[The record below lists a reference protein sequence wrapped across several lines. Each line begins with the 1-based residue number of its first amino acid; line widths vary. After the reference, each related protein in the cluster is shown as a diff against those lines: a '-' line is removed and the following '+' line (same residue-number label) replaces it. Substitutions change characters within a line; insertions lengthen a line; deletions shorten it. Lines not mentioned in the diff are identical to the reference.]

1 MKYIIATSLA
11 CGEVV
16 GGGVILY
23 LITSVSAVIIELLS
37 NNTAKIDRNLKK
49 ALYET
54 RFRTPEYFWFSP
66 ETLEFTGLK
75 LVVNQYQQIIPN
87 EQGLLWSK
95 VLNLYLGVTNNQ
107 LRYFTATGE
116 LVPTPQE
123 TATKIQQEALQAKQE
138 AQISQQKALQAKQE
152 AQISQQKAL
161 QAEREVLQVKR
172 EALQTEQQLA
182 REKNKAQLLATHLL
196 SLGIDLDNLK

>member
-1 MKYIIATSLA
+1 M
-11 CGEVV
+11 
-16 GGGVILY
+16 Y

-138 AQISQQKALQAKQE
+138 AQISQQKALQA
-152 AQISQQKAL
+152 
-161 QAEREVLQVKR
+161 EREVLQVKR

>member
-11 CGEVV
+11 CGEGV

-138 AQISQQKALQAKQE
+138 AQISQQKALQA
-152 AQISQQKAL
+152 
-161 QAEREVLQVKR
+161 EREVLQVKR